1 MYNYDGSDLDGAN
14 LDGMDTLIFAD
25 AVDDIAL
32 HYTNTLDWDNVAGDF
47 YWPVGGWVESN

>member
-32 HYTNTLDWDNVAGDF
+32 HYTNTLDWDSVAGDF
-47 YWPVGGWVESN
+47 YWAVDDWVKSN